1 MYVIHDALVGEE
13 TITFAYIRATVV
25 IRMCFP
31 THSLNMYGS
40 LSHFPFCYIC
50 LFLDLVSCSI
60 LFRLGKDAR
69 LQDVPVSLQRPS
81 NQLPFRPLPEP
92 HPYLSLMKRQM
103 EAESSSAPLLW
114 AHTHIRAPVSS
125 WWHQGHLQVNKGILR
140 LAMPCSLSR

>member
-31 THSLNMYGS
+31 TPSLNMYGF

-50 LFLDLVSCSI
+50 LFLDPVSFPI
-60 LFRLGKDAR
+60 LFRLGKGAH
-69 LQDVPVSLQRPS
+69 LKHVPIALQRPS

-92 HPYLSLMKRQM
+92 HLCLRRVKRQM
-103 EAESSSAPLLW
+103 EAEGRSATPLCVH
-114 AHTHIRAPVSS
+114 AYIGAPVSS
-125 WWHQGHLQVNKGILR
+125 
-140 LAMPCSLSR
+140 